1 LKSERLAKADPSHGR
16 VLFNQVC
23 SNCHVLY
30 GQGKKVGPDLTGA
43 NRNHLDYLLENI
55 IDPSASVA
63 ADFRTT
69 IFVLDD
75 GRVLSGVKQIQTEKT
90 VAVQTAD
97 GVMIIDRDSIAE
109 SKPTTTSLM
118 PEALLQNLTTSD
130 IQNLFAYL
138 MSTAQVP
145 LKIDTQSQ

>member
-1 LKSERLAKADPSHGR
+1 
-16 VLFNQVC
+16 
-23 SNCHVLY
+23 
-30 GQGKKVGPDLTGA
+30 
-43 NRNHLDYLLENI
+43 LENI

-75 GRVLSGVKQIQTEKT
+75 GRVLSGVKQIQTDKT

-97 GVMIIDRDSIAE
+97 GLLIIDRNSIAE
-109 SKPTTTSLM
+109 SKPTATSLM
-118 PEALLQNLTTSD
+118 PEALLQNMSASD
-130 IQNLFAYL
+130 IQSLFAYL

-145 LKIDTQSQ
+145 LEIDTPAQ